1 MPAIA
6 IKSPE
11 QYKRALDVL
20 VQVGGTFQGVGGEKR
35 TLLVTEAQYEAM
47 VAAGVVIQNGTKDRS
62 RGQKKSQRDRVF

>member
-47 VAAGVVIQNGTKDRS
+47 VAAGLVIQNGTKDRS
-62 RGQKKSQRDRVF
+62 RGQKKS